1 MNITP
6 RMMRWLIII
15 AFLATWEMFPRLAS
29 ISPVLIPPLSLTM
42 RVGFQNLDIF
52 AVNLLVTMKEVA
64 AAISISCLLG
74 VSIGA
79 VLGANRFLSRT
90 MLPLASSLYA
100 IPLVILYP
108 LFTVWLGIGSPSKI
122 AFGAFF
128 GLFPT
133 LLATASGVA
142 TIPRQFR
149 VLSHS
154 LRLNLFQEITRVLIP
169 ATIPTVL
176 NGLRL
181 GGALAIVG
189 IIVSEMLA
197 STAGLGFLISYY
209 RTLLDTP
216 QVFFAIVLVV
226 GLVTAF
232 DIVMRRLE
240 HAVRHWMP
248 VENDRAETLSLSAG

>member
-1 MNITP
+1 MTVTP
-6 RMMRWLIII
+6 RLMRWILI
-15 AFLATWEMFPRLAS
+15 AALLAAWEFLPPFFG
-29 ISPVLIPPLSLTM
+29 ISEVLIPPLSLTIEA
-42 RVGFQNLDIF
+42 GFGQLGTF
-52 AVNLLVTMKEVA
+52 VEHFLVTLREA
-64 AAISISCLLG
+64 AAAVFLSCVLG

-79 VLGANRFLSRT
+79 ALGANKFLSRAL
-90 MLPLASSLYA
+90 LPVASSLYA
-100 IPLVILYP
+100 VPLVILYP
-108 LFTVWLGIGSPSKI
+108 LFTVWMGIGPASKI

-142 TIPRQFR
+142 TIPRQYR
-149 VLSHS
+149 VLSYS
-154 LRLNLFQEITRVLIP
+154 LRLSLFQETVRVLIP

-189 IIVSEMLA
+189 VIVSEMLA

-216 QVFFAIVLVV
+216 LVFFGILFVIVLVTV
-226 GLVTAF
+226 F
-232 DIVMRRLE
+232 DLVMRRLE
-240 HAVRHWMP
+240 FAVRHWMP
-248 VENDRAETLSLSAG
+248 SRGDGTGDLALAAG